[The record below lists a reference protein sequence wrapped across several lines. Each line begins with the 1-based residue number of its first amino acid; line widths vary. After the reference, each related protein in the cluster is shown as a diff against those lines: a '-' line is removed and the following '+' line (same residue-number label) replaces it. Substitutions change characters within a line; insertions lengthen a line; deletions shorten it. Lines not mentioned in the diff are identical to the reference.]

1 MSAGTPLPESFGL
14 GAAPSAQRVSALDI
28 DVNAAGTGLP
38 DGSGTYA
45 QGAVVYGQKCALCH
59 GAKGEGNAAFPRLI
73 GIEHRQDFAFSDD
86 PKLQKTIGNYW
97 PYATTL
103 YDYINRAMPFSTPGS
118 LRPAEVYSLVAFLL
132 SENAVVSRSVVMDR
146 ESLPRVVMPA
156 RSHFKP
162 DDRTG
167 GSSFR

>member
-1 MSAGTPLPESFGL
+1 M
-14 GAAPSAQRVSALDI
+14 DI
-28 DVNAAGTGLP
+28 DVNAAGAGLP

-45 QGAVVYGQKCALCH
+45 QGAAIYSQKCALCH
-59 GAKGEGNAAFPRLI
+59 GPKGEGIATFPRLI
-73 GIEHRQDFAFSDD
+73 GIEHRQDFAFADD
-86 PKLQKTIGNYW
+86 PKVPKTIGNYW

-103 YDYINRAMPFSTPGS
+103 YDYIHRAMPFSAPGS

-132 SENAVVSRSVVMDR
+132 SENEIVPRNAVINR
-146 ESLPRVVMPA
+146 EALPKVVMPG

-162 DDRTG
+162 DDRRG